1 MMGDVAKAKERLQ
14 RLDEAC
20 TFGCKEYDELKAA
33 IKAHES
39 G

>member
-14 RLDEAC
+14 QLDKAC
-20 TFGCKEYDELKAA
+20 IFGCEEYDELKAA